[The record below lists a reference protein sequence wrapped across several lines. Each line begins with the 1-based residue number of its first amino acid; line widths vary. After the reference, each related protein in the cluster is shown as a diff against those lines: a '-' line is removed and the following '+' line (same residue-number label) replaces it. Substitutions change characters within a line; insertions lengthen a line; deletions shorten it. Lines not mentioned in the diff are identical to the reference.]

1 MNTSE
6 AFGGTAPTA
15 WIGHGGAG
23 HQTGCSGLDGR
34 QVGVQMSRTL
44 KCPLAWLAI
53 GIRVLDTGSGRI
65 GVVQLLRD
73 DVGSV
78 RTGVIE
84 RPTHVLLRPVGGR
97 EPLWWAPVSSLEE
110 LLRRPR

>member
-1 MNTSE
+1 VSE
-6 AFGGTAPTA
+6 AGCATGQSRSVAVRKLPLVGDVRWEPTA
-15 WIGHGGAG
+15 
-23 HQTGCSGLDGR
+23 
-34 QVGVQMSRTL
+34 GVLMPSSTQS
-44 KCPLAWLAI
+44 PLTWLAI
-53 GIRVLDTGSGRI
+53 GVRVLDTGSGRI

-73 DVGSV
+73 DVGSL